1 MLPTHALTL
10 APDELLRREWL
21 LTDGTGGFAMGSA
34 AAIPTR
40 RYHAWHIVATNPPV
54 GRVVMLHSAAE
65 QLILSPGRQS
75 ERRIDLSSYLFHG
88 LSEPHPAGASLITR
102 FEQEPG
108 LVRWVIEIPA
118 NGTKAAGAKPT
129 RVTRELALIPP
140 PFAGATGAASEG
152 PRGGAC
158 RVRYSVSSEEAVRL
172 LVRPL
177 VALRDFHELVRATDL
192 GERYCTTRQGEL
204 LRVELASNTAGNL
217 AGRVNL
223 ACMAGAGGA
232 RPTAAAFAGEPQVWR
247 NFRYPHESLRQQEDR
262 ENLYSPGAFMCD
274 APPGAALVLE
284 LESWPGPF
292 EDRPRTTIEESLKA
306 KRAQLAGLVSPLAER
321 VPECDRDVVASLVC
335 AADQFVARRRATS
348 DHSNLNPSHTP
359 SDTPPNTS
367 CGPTRASI
375 VAGYPWF
382 SDWGRDTMISLP
394 GLLLATGR
402 TREAREAL
410 EAFAALCSD
419 GLIPNCFDNATGHGE
434 YNTVDA
440 SLWFIHALDAYIAAT
455 DDRDA
460 LRGRCGRAAHEI
472 VEAYRVGTR
481 FSIAMQDDG
490 LIAAG
495 SPDTQLT
502 WMDARRDGI
511 VFTPRFGKPVEINAL
526 WVHALRCLARRDR
539 PRARE
544 LSALA
549 DRASK
554 SFVDQFW
561 NPRTESLFD
570 VLTPDASGA
579 WRASNET
586 RPNQVFAA
594 SLELS
599 PLSMAH
605 RAGVV
610 KRVMSL
616 LATPMGVRTLSPSD
630 PGYQG
635 RYQGSLFE
643 RDRAYHNG
651 TAWPFLLGPLAE
663 AILRAGAFS
672 LESRKTAIEVLT
684 PAARSVLSPLAS
696 GCVGQIA
703 EVFDGDSTNVD
714 PQRPGGCVA
723 QAWSVAEILRAWLL
737 ARGK

>member
-40 RYHAWHIVATNPPV
+40 RYHAWHIVATDPPV

-65 QLILSPGRQS
+65 QVILSPGRQS
-75 ERRIDLSSYLFHG
+75 ERRIDLASFLFHG
-88 LSEPHPAGASLITR
+88 LSEPHPAGATLITR
-102 FEQEPG
+102 FEHEPG
-108 LVRWVIEIPA
+108 LVRWTIEIPV
-118 NGTKAAGAKPT
+118 NGTKGAGTKPT
-129 RVTRELALIPP
+129 RVTRELVLIPP
-140 PFAGATGAASEG
+140 PIAGEADAAPDG

-158 RVRYSVSSEEAVRL
+158 RVRYSVMSDEAVRL
-172 LVRPL
+172 VVRPL
-177 VALRDFHELVRATDL
+177 VALRDFHELIRETDL
-192 GERYCTTRQGEL
+192 AERYCATRQGDL
-204 LRVELASNTAGNL
+204 VRVELASNTAGNL

-223 ACMAGAGGA
+223 ACTAGSGGA
-232 RPTAAAFAGEPQVWR
+232 TPSAAAFVTEPQVWR
-247 NFRYPHESLRQQEDR
+247 NFRYPHESLRHQEDR
-262 ENLYSPGAFMCD
+262 ENLYSPGAFMHD

-284 LESWPGPF
+284 LESWPGAF
-292 EDRPRTTIEESLKA
+292 EDRPRTTIEESLKTKCA
-306 KRAQLAGLVSPLAER
+306 HLAGLVSPLAER
-321 VPECDRDVVASLVC
+321 VPESDRGIVASLVC
-335 AADQFVARRRATS
+335 AADQFVVRRHAV
-348 DHSNLNPSHTP
+348 
-359 SDTPPNTS
+359 SDTPSSTPVAQ
-367 CGPTRASI
+367 TRASI
-375 VAGYPWF
+375 IAGYPWF

-402 TREAREAL
+402 TREARAAL
-410 EAFAALCSD
+410 EAFASLCRD
-419 GLIPNCFDNATGHGE
+419 GLIPNCFDNATGHAE

-440 SLWFIHALDAYIAAT
+440 SLWFIHALDAYVAAT
-455 DDRDA
+455 GDRDA
-460 LRGRCGRAAHEI
+460 LRARCGRAAHEI
-472 VEAYRVGTR
+472 IDAYRAGTR
-481 FSIAMQDDG
+481 FSIAMQDDA

-526 WVHALRCLARRDR
+526 WIHALRSLARRDDT
-539 PRARE
+539 RARE
-544 LSALA
+544 LNALA
-549 DRASK
+549 DRAAA
-554 SFVDQFW
+554 SFIEQFW
-561 NPRTESLFD
+561 NPRTDSLID
-570 VLTPDASGA
+570 VLTPDASGT

-586 RPNQVFAA
+586 RPNQIFAA
-594 SLELS
+594 SLERS
-599 PLSMAH
+599 PLSMSQ

-610 KRVMSL
+610 KRVVSL

-663 AILRAGAFS
+663 ATLRADAFS
-672 LESRKTAIEVLT
+672 PRSRINAIDLLT
-684 PAARSVLSPLAS
+684 PAARSLLTNTPHA
-696 GCVGQIA
+696 CVGQLA
-703 EVFDGDSTNVD
+703 EVFDADSTPAE

-723 QAWSVAEILRAWLL
+723 QAWSIAEILRAWLL
-737 ARGK
+737 ARA

>member
-40 RYHAWHIVATNPPV
+40 RYHAWHIVATDPPV
-54 GRVVMLHSAAE
+54 GRVVMLHSASE
-65 QLILSPGRQS
+65 QLILSPGRPT
-75 ERRIDLSSYLFHG
+75 ERRIDLSSFLFHG
-88 LSEPHPAGASLITR
+88 LGEPHPAGASLITR

-108 LVRWVIEIPA
+108 LVRWTIDIPA
-118 NGTKAAGAKPT
+118 SGPKAGGTKPT
-129 RVTRELALIPP
+129 RVTRELALIAPTFDGEP
-140 PFAGATGAASEG
+140 GATSGG

-172 LVRPL
+172 VVRPL
-177 VALRDFHELVRATDL
+177 VALRDFHELVREPDL
-192 GERYCTTRQGEL
+192 GERYCTTRQGDL
-204 LRVELASNTAGNL
+204 VRVELASNTAGNL

-223 ACMAGAGGA
+223 ACTASAGGA
-232 RPTAAAFAGEPQVWR
+232 GPNSAAFAGEPQVWR
-247 NFRYPHESLRQQEDR
+247 NFRYPHESLRHQEDR
-262 ENLYSPGAFMCD
+262 ESLYSPGAFMCD

-284 LESWPGPF
+284 LESWPGAF
-292 EDRPRTTIEESLKA
+292 EDRPRTTIAESLKA
-306 KRAQLAGLVSPLAER
+306 RCAHLAGMVGPLAER
-321 VPECDRDVVASLVC
+321 VPKSDRDIVASLVC
-335 AADQFVARRRATS
+335 AADQFVVRRRAAEVTA
-348 DHSNLNPSHTP
+348 PSTP
-359 SDTPPNTS
+359 GT
-367 CGPTRASI
+367 PTRASI
-375 VAGYPWF
+375 IAGYPWF

-402 TREAREAL
+402 TSEARGAL
-410 EAFAALCSD
+410 EAFAALCRD
-419 GLIPNCFDNATGHGE
+419 GLIPNCFDNATGHAE
-434 YNTVDA
+434 FNTVDA
-440 SLWFIHALDAYIAAT
+440 SLWFIHALDAYIGAT
-455 DDRDA
+455 GDRDT
-460 LRGRCGRAAHEI
+460 LRGRCGRAAYEI
-472 VEAYRVGTR
+472 IDAYRAGTR

-526 WVHALRCLARRDR
+526 WVHALRCMARRDTS
-539 PRARE
+539 RAKE
-544 LSALA
+544 FIALA
-549 DRASK
+549 ERAAA
-554 SFVDQFW
+554 SFVEQFW
-561 NPRTESLFD
+561 NPRTESLID

-586 RPNQVFAA
+586 RPNQILAA

-599 PLSMAH
+599 PLSMSQ

-610 KRVMSL
+610 RRVMSL

-651 TAWPFLLGPLAE
+651 TAWPFLLGPLGE

-672 LESRKTAIEVLT
+672 PESRKAAIEVLT
-684 PAARSVLSPLAS
+684 PAARSVLSPIS
-696 GCVGQIA
+696 GGCVGQIA
-703 EVFDGDSTNVD
+703 EVFDGDSTSTD

>member
-1 MLPTHALTL
+1 MLPTHALSL
-10 APDELLRREWL
+10 APDELLKREWL
-21 LTDGTGGFAMGSA
+21 LADGTGGFAMGSL

-40 RYHAWHIVATNPPV
+40 RYHAWQIVATDPPV
-54 GRVVMLHSAAE
+54 GRVVMLHSASE
-65 QLILSPGRQS
+65 QLVLSPGRPN
-75 ERRIDLSSYLFHG
+75 ERRIDLSSFLFHG
-88 LSEPHPAGASLITR
+88 LGEPHPGGASLITR

-108 LVRWVIEIPA
+108 LVRWTIDVPGA
-118 NGTKAAGAKPT
+118 PGTKAA

-140 PFAGATGAASEG
+140 STDGAREG
-152 PRGGAC
+152 SRAGAC
-158 RVRYSVSSEEAVRL
+158 RVRYSVSSTEAVRL
-172 LVRPL
+172 VVRPL
-177 VALRDFHELVRATDL
+177 VALRDFHELVRDADL
-192 GERYCTTRQGEL
+192 GDRYCTTRQGDL
-204 LRVELASNTAGNL
+204 VRVELASNTAGNL

-223 ACMAGAGGA
+223 ACSAGS
-232 RPTAAAFAGEPQVWR
+232 RTATPSPAAFAAEPQAWR
-247 NFRYPHESLRQQEDR
+247 NFRYPHESLRHQEDR
-262 ENLYSPGAFMCD
+262 ENLYSPGAFTSD
-274 APPGAALVLE
+274 APPGAELVIE
-284 LESWPGPF
+284 LESWPGAF
-292 EDRPRTTIEESLKA
+292 EDRPRITIEESVKT
-306 KRAQLAGLVSPLAER
+306 RRSHLAGLVSPLAER
-321 VPECDRDVVASLVC
+321 VPESERDLIASLVC
-335 AADQFVARRRATS
+335 AADQFVVRRGTVDGARSQGGSSIAS
-348 DHSNLNPSHTP
+348 
-359 SDTPPNTS
+359 PPGAAS
-367 CGPTRASI
+367 ESSRASI
-375 VAGYPWF
+375 IAGYPWF

-402 TREAREAL
+402 TREACGAL
-410 EAFAALCSD
+410 EAFASLCRD
-419 GLIPNCFDNATGHGE
+419 GLIPNCFDNATGHAE

-440 SLWFIHALDAYIAAT
+440 SLWFIHALDAYLGAT

-472 VEAYRVGTR
+472 VDAYRAGTR
-481 FSIAMQDDG
+481 FSIAMQNDG

-526 WVHALRCLARRDR
+526 WVHALRCLARRD
-539 PRARE
+539 PTRAKE
-544 LSALA
+544 LIALA
-549 DRASK
+549 DRAAA
-554 SFVDQFW
+554 SFVEQFW
-561 NPRTESLFD
+561 NPRTESLID

-579 WRASNET
+579 WRASGET
-586 RPNQVFAA
+586 RPNQLFAA

-599 PLSMAH
+599 PLSVAQ

-610 KRVMSL
+610 KRVLSL
-616 LATPMGVRTLSPSD
+616 LSTPMGVRTLAPSD

-672 LESRKTAIEVLT
+672 PESRKSAIDVLT
-684 PAARSVLSPLAS
+684 PAAKSLLAPLAG

-703 EVFDGDSTNVD
+703 EVFDGDSTSAE

-723 QAWSVAEILRAWLL
+723 QAWSVAEILRVWLL
-737 ARGK
+737 AQGK